1 MEQDYRGTFAAVANE
16 NRGFTDI
23 DLVGREAFE
32 HLISLAPILS

>member
-1 MEQDYRGTFAAVANE
+1 VANE

-32 HLISLAPILS
+32 HLISLAPTLS